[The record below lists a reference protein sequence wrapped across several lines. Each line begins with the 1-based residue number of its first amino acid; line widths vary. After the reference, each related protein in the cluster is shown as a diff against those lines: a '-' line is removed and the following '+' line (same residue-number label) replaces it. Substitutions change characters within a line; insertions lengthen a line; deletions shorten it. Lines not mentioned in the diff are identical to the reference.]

1 MAEYSLVE
9 TANNLSVVRPGE
21 EFNEQSVMIN
31 GIKPVIES
39 LNNEAKLKKESR
51 SVINVL
57 EYIDNFLPMHCG
69 YVTDED
75 RFTIEDWLDFAGG
88 PYNEVDLVD
97 KDGNIVATVPSMYPN
112 NSYVLLNDE
121 VEEID
126 ESVTSLGRKFEIINN
141 TGDNYRTISRK
152 SRTDLY
158 ESMLDRF
165 DGNVIEAHKAKW
177 NAFFVKMGLFKPT
190 NETNEQQTNSED
202 DSIANGE
209 SNPFISY

>member
-9 TANNLSVVRPGE
+9 SANSLSVVRPGE

-31 GIKPVIES
+31 GIRPVIEA

-57 EYIDNFLPMHCG
+57 EYIDNFLQMHCG

-112 NSYVLLNDE
+112 NSYVLLNEE
-121 VEEID
+121 VENVD
-126 ESVTSLGRKFEIINN
+126 ENVTSLGRKFEIINN

-165 DGNVIEAHKAKW
+165 DGSVIEAHKAKW
-177 NAFFVKMGLFKPT
+177 NAFFVKMGLFKLT
-190 NETNEQQTNSED
+190 EETNTQQSSSED
-202 DSIANGE
+202 NGVNNE

>member
-1 MAEYSLVE
+1 MAEYSLVD
-9 TANNLSVVRPGE
+9 TANELSIVRPGE
-21 EFNEQSVMIN
+21 EFDEQAIMIK
-31 GIKPVIES
+31 GIRPVIES
-39 LNNEAKLKKESR
+39 LNNEAKLKNESR

-88 PYNEVDLVD
+88 PYNEVYLVD
-97 KDGNIVATVPSMYPN
+97 KDGNIVATVPSIYPN
-112 NSYVLLNDE
+112 NSYVLLNNE

-141 TGDNYRTISRK
+141 TSDNYRTISRK

-158 ESMLDRF
+158 ESMLERF
-165 DGNVIEAHKAKW
+165 DKSVIEAHKAKW
-177 NAFFVKMGLFKPT
+177 NDFFVKMGLFKPT
-190 NETNEQQTNSED
+190 NETNDKQTNSED
-202 DSIANGE
+202 DVVNGE
-209 SNPFISY
+209 DNPFISY

>member
-9 TANNLSVVRPGE
+9 SANELSVVRPGE
-21 EFNEQSVMIN
+21 EFNEQAIMVNSV
-31 GIKPVIES
+31 KPVVDA
-39 LNNEAKLKKESR
+39 LNNEAKLKNESR
-51 SVINVL
+51 SIINVL

-75 RFTIEDWLDFAGG
+75 RYTIEDWLDFAGG
-88 PYNEVDLVD
+88 PFNEVDLVD
-97 KDGNIVATVPSMYPN
+97 KNGNIVATVPSMYPN
-112 NSYVLLNDE
+112 NSYVLLNEE

-126 ESVTSLGRKFEIINN
+126 DNTTSLGRKFEIINN

-158 ESMLDRF
+158 ESMLERF
-165 DGNVIEAHKAKW
+165 DENVIDAHRAKW

-190 NETNEQQTNSED
+190 GETNEKQTNSED
-202 DSIANGE
+202 DVVNGE

>member
-1 MAEYSLVE
+1 MAEYSLVDS
-9 TANNLSVVRPGE
+9 ANRLSIVRPGE

-31 GIKPVIES
+31 GIKPVIEA
-39 LNNEAKLKKESR
+39 LNNEAKLKNESR

-57 EYIDNFLPMHCG
+57 EYIDNFLPMHFG

-112 NSYVLLNDE
+112 NSYVLLNEE
-121 VEEID
+121 VENVD

-141 TGDNYRTISRK
+141 TGDNYRAISRK

-165 DGNVIEAHKAKW
+165 DGSVIEAHKAKW

-190 NETNEQQTNSED
+190 EENNTQQNSSED
-202 DSIANGE
+202 NGVDNTE